1 MESKGH
7 ITHTYF
13 HSTPIQI
20 RFNDIDQLGHATN
33 SVYQQYF
40 DLGKMAYLD
49 QVLEEKMDFEEGGL
63 VLASINIEYI
73 NSIKLYDKVIVRS
86 KVFHIG
92 NKSLK
97 MLQDIFD
104 ETTGEVAATSKST
117 MVAFSNK
124 KRSTIKVPDR
134 WREKILAF
142 EHDTLFEV

>member
-1 MESKGH
+1 MKEYKSPN
-7 ITHTYF
+7 YF

-40 DLGKMAYLD
+40 DLGKMAYFEH
-49 QVLEEKMDFEEGGL
+49 VLKEKMDWEERGL

-86 KVFHIG
+86 KIFHIG
-92 NKSLK
+92 NKSIK
-97 MLQDIFD
+97 MCQDLFD
-104 ETTGEVAATSKST
+104 ESTGQVAATSKST

-124 KRSTIKVPDR
+124 KQSTINVPDLWKER
-134 WREKILAF
+134 ILEF